1 MAERKNQL
9 SVFAA
14 AVFIFLAGA
23 ARTGIIA
30 ADLGSGAAYG
40 FVRQIELGDFNY
52 ALHHFEHT
60 FFERMH
66 GMLFLH
72 SPANSQVL
80 LIIRILFVKLKE
92 TMFAGGRC
100 ICHARAERL
109 RPS

>member
-1 MAERKNQL
+1 MGTGGLGFARFINVCSLRGDFNFNDDGLCDAGRAFARKNTGAVKIFEAPVAERKNQL

-52 ALHHFEHT
+52 ALHHF
-60 FFERMH
+60 
-66 GMLFLH
+66 
-72 SPANSQVL
+72 
-80 LIIRILFVKLKE
+80 
-92 TMFAGGRC
+92 
-100 ICHARAERL
+100 
-109 RPS
+109 